1 MSLILLIQAEEDA
14 QKVLKKQN
22 TYFGKAEW
30 FFDDCTIF
38 FFKLFIK
45 WRDETL
51 TRIEQQYSLAC
62 LTLHKCVLIEKQQK
76 SKKAKQS
83 RRLQSNRQRREQ
95 TGNGVSEH
103 VARRQRLKRQ
113 GGCLLLVT
121 TKSAKGTKEEF
132 FFKYILVKTG
142 EQLHTHTHT
151 HTNTHAHTH
160 TQTHTH
166 TKHIHK
172 THTKHTQNTYT
183 LIFSF
188 TKSDLHNVRACTII
202 EDAKWRNEIIFRRIK
217 WI

>member
-1 MSLILLIQAEEDA
+1 M
-14 QKVLKKQN
+14 
-22 TYFGKAEW
+22 
-30 FFDDCTIF
+30 
-38 FFKLFIK
+38 
-45 WRDETL
+45 
-51 TRIEQQYSLAC
+51 AC

-142 EQLHTHTHT
+142 EQLHTHSHP
-151 HTNTHAHTH
+151 H
-160 TQTHTH
+160 
-166 TKHIHK
+166 
-172 THTKHTQNTYT
+172 KHTRS

-188 TKSDLHNVRACTII
+188 TQSDLHNVRACTII
-202 EDAKWRNEIIFRRIK
+202 EDAKWRNEISFRRIK
-217 WI
+217 